1 MRLGIAFIYDRARCE
16 RACAFWGARIYGRLR
31 AGRLRAG
38 RLRVARVA
46 RGTRG
51 RGEVCGE
58 VNVLGWEAEWG
69 WGTSMLVNAQK
80 HITSRE
86 ILLWMTPS
94 EAPKALQASAC
105 NELLGPTGA
114 ICWIVAQCQPGK
126 IAKFM

>member
-1 MRLGIAFIYDRARCE
+1 MRVL
-16 RACAFWGARIYGRLR
+16 GARIYGRLR

-38 RLRVARVA
+38 RLRVA

-58 VNVLGWEAEWG
+58 VNVLGWEAAWG

-114 ICWIVAQCQPGK
+114 SCWIFAQH
-126 IAKFM
+126 